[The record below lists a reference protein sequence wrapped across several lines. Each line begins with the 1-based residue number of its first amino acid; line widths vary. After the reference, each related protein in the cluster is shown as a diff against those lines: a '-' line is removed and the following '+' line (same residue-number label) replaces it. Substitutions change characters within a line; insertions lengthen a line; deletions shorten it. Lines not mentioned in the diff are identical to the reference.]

1 MTDEVGFGS
10 AKIRHDPWSRGSTEK
25 NGDQIMSKSLIIIL
39 ALTLGTS
46 FAAPA
51 FAEKSFQAN
60 QTTSKAKTNADDG
73 RTLADYNIQKE

>member
-1 MTDEVGFGS
+1 
-10 AKIRHDPWSRGSTEK
+10 
-25 NGDQIMSKSLIIIL
+25 MSKSLIVIL
-39 ALTLGTS
+39 ALALGPS

-60 QTTSKAKTNADDG
+60 QATSKAKTQTDDG

>member
-1 MTDEVGFGS
+1 
-10 AKIRHDPWSRGSTEK
+10 
-25 NGDQIMSKSLIIIL
+25 MSKSLIIIL
-39 ALTLGTS
+39 ALTLGIS

-60 QTTSKAKTNADDG
+60 QTTGKAKTHTDYG

>member
-1 MTDEVGFGS
+1 M
-10 AKIRHDPWSRGSTEK
+10 P
-25 NGDQIMSKSLIIIL
+25 KSLIIIL
-39 ALTLGTS
+39 ALTLGIS

-60 QTTSKAKTNADDG
+60 QTTSKAKTHTDG